1 MAKNRIAI
9 GVWDAFKVSRPSLPS
24 KDQGEVCLH
33 NETPAAWA
41 TRALHFTPSKLQAE
55 ILDYT
60 GDRLILCCARQ
71 WGKSTI
77 VAIKALHEAVH
88 NPNTVTIILSR
99 TKEQASVILQRIR
112 ANASTLGLATKRY
125 QGRDHSIALPNGSA
139 IFAIAHNA
147 ETAVG
152 YTANTL
158 IVDEA
163 AVVKDDT
170 FAAALPS
177 IARTNGKLWMLSTP
191 NGQTGTFYTLWH
203 DEMLSHWHR
212 VKATVDDLD
221 YAGKDVIDLQMR
233 LYPAK
238 AKQDFYCEFVQPAG
252 RLVSRELFKNF
263 VDLTRT
269 DMRLPD
275 LDEQTTRYR

>member
-1 MAKNRIAI
+1 MAKNRIDFGDWRTYRA
-9 GVWDAFKVSRPSLPS
+9 SRPSLPPTHT
-24 KDQGEVCLH
+24 GEVCLH
-33 NETPAAWA
+33 AEKPADWA
-41 TRALHFTPSKLQAE
+41 ARALHFTPSKLQAE
-55 ILDYT
+55 ILNHQ
-60 GDRLILCCARQ
+60 GDRLLLCCARQ

-88 NPNTVTIILSR
+88 NPKTVTIILSR
-99 TKEQASVILQRIR
+99 TILQAGVILQRIR
-112 ANASTLGLATKRY
+112 ANAVTLGLRVKRF

-139 IFAIAHNA
+139 IFAIPHNA

-152 YTANTL
+152 YTAHTL

-163 AVVKDDT
+163 AVVKDET
-170 FAAALPS
+170 FAAALPC

-203 DEMLSHWHR
+203 DQSLNHWRR

-221 YAGKDVIDLQMR
+221 YASKEVIDLHMR

-252 RLVSRELFKNF
+252 RLVSAELFKNF
-263 VDLTRT
+263 VDPTRT
-269 DMRLPD
+269 PHRFPSI
-275 LDEQTTRYR
+275 

>member
-1 MAKNRIAI
+1 MAHSSVKIA
-9 GVWDAFKVSRPSLPS
+9 AFDHLRATPTP
-24 KDQGEVCLH
+24 EVCP
-33 NETPAAWA
+33 NAETPADWA
-41 TRALHFTPSKLQAE
+41 FRALHFQPSKLQSE
-55 ILDYT
+55 ILNYQ

-77 VAIKALHEAVH
+77 VAIKALYEAVH
-88 NPNTVTIILSR
+88 NPGTVTIILSR
-99 TKEQASVILQRIR
+99 TKPQASIILQRIR
-112 ANASTLGLATKRY
+112 ANMAALDLPIKRH
-125 QGRDHSIALPNGSA
+125 QGRDHSIALPNGAA

-163 AVVKDDT
+163 AVVADET

-191 NGQTGTFYTLWH
+191 NGQTGTFYNIWH
-203 DEMLSHWHR
+203 DQKLSHWHR
-212 VKATVDDLD
+212 VKATVDDVD
-221 YAGKDVIDLQMR
+221 DANKEIIDLHMR
-233 LYPAK
+233 LYPAR

-252 RLVSRELFKNF
+252 RLVSAELFKNF
-263 VDLTRT
+263 VDPTRT
-269 DMRLPD
+269 QRRLPD
-275 LDEQTTRYR
+275 LN

>member
-1 MAKNRIAI
+1 MAKDCLDN
-9 GVWDAFKVSRPSLPS
+9 GVWSAFRASRPTSPPS
-24 KDQGEVCLH
+24 QIREVCP
-33 NETPAAWA
+33 NAESPADWA
-41 TRALHFTPSKLQAE
+41 IRALHFTPSKLQAE

-77 VAIKALHEAVH
+77 IAIKALHQAVH
-88 NPNTVTIILSR
+88 NPNTTTIILSR
-99 TKEQASVILQRIR
+99 SKPQAGIILQRIR
-112 ANASTLGLATKRY
+112 ANAAALGLTVKRHPG
-125 QGRDHSIALPNGSA
+125 QDHSIALPNGSA

-212 VKATVDDLD
+212 VKATVDDVD
-221 YAGKDVIDLQMR
+221 YANKEIIDLQLR

-252 RLVSRELFKNF
+252 RLVSVELFKNF
-263 VDLTRT
+263 VDPTRT
-269 DMRLPD
+269 NRRLPD
-275 LDEQTTRYR
+275 LN

>member
-1 MAKNRIAI
+1 MAQSRLDLAD
-9 GVWDAFKVSRPSLPS
+9 WSAFRASRPSLLS
-24 KDQGEVCLH
+24 KDTGDVCP
-33 NETPAAWA
+33 NAEKPADWA
-41 TRALHFTPSKLQAE
+41 IRALQFNPSKLQAE
-55 ILDYT
+55 ILNYQ

-99 TKEQASVILQRIR
+99 TKEQAGVILQRIR

-125 QGRDHSIALPNGSA
+125 QGRDHSIALPNGAA

-203 DEMLSHWHR
+203 DETLSHWHR
-212 VKATVDDLD
+212 VKATVDDVD
-221 YAGKDVIDLQMR
+221 YASQDVIDLQMR

-238 AKQDFYCEFVQPAG
+238 AKQDFYCEFAQPAG
-252 RLVSRELFKNF
+252 RLVSRDLFKNF
-263 VDLTRT
+263 VDPTRS

-275 LDEQTTRYR
+275 LD